1 MIKFF
6 RFIQKI
12 LGKIFSAFQ
21 GISSAWLFV
30 LMTLISIDVFGRAL
44 FNKPFRGTPE
54 LVSFSIVVIAFL
66 ELPYVLWTN
75 GHVRSTV
82 FYDKVGP
89 LGKDIID
96 LIAALIGIVVFVML
110 IKSSMNDFI
119 KAVRIGEFEGEG
131 ALRIPTSPARALLIV
146 GAGFMV
152 LQLVFNAGKK
162 VYSII
167 NRILGRTPS

>member
-1 MIKFF
+1 MIRFF
-6 RFIQKI
+6 TFLQKI

-21 GISSAWLFV
+21 GICSAWLFV
-30 LMTLISIDVFGRAL
+30 LMSLISIDVLGRAL

-66 ELPYVLWTN
+66 ELPYVLWKS

-96 LIAALIGIVVFVML
+96 FVAAIIGVVVFVLL
-110 IKSSMNDFI
+110 IRTSINGFLRS
-119 KAVRIGEFEGEG
+119 VRIGEFEGEG
-131 ALRIPTSPARALLIV
+131 ALRIPTSPARGLMLI

-152 LQLVFNAGKK
+152 IQLLFNAGKK
-162 VYSII
+162 VYSIV
-167 NRILGRTPS
+167 NRMLKRTPV